1 MIWGMTTSTFTNV
14 HVVIGLIGIA
24 TGLFVLYG
32 LLTAERLDGWTAIF
46 LVTTVLTSVTGFDN
60 VD

>member
-1 MIWGMTTSTFTNV
+1 MIWGMTTSTFTNL
-14 HVVIGLIGIA
+14 HVVMSLIGIA
-24 TGLFVLYG
+24 TGLIVLYG
-32 LLTAERLDGWTAIF
+32 LLTPKRLDGWTAIF